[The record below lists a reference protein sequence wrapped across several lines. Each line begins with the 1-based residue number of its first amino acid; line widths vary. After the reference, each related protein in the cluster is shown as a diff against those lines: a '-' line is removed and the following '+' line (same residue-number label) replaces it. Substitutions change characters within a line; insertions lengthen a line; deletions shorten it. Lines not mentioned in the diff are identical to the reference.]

1 MKRPLPIL
9 CALLLGGALAQTQ
22 APLRLLLTQ
31 DLVTEV
37 TENGKATEKL
47 TPAPKAVRPGDTLT
61 QQLTASNVGR
71 AALRGAV
78 LGIPVPR
85 GTVYLGGAT
94 PTNGRWTTQFS
105 RDGGKT
111 FAVAPLKKTIAV
123 TENGK
128 TTQKEVVVPPSEY
141 TNVRWVVSAVQ
152 PNETLKLGFRVKV
165 Q

>member
-9 CALLLGGALAQTQ
+9 CALLLGGALAQAQ
-22 APLRLLLTQ
+22 SPLRLLLTQ
-31 DLVTEV
+31 ELVTAV

-47 TPAPKAVRPGDTLT
+47 TPAPKTVQPGDTLT
-61 QQLTASNVGR
+61 QQLAASNVGK
-71 AALRGAV
+71 ATLRNAV
-78 LGIPVPR
+78 LGVPVPR

-94 PTNGRWTTQFS
+94 PTGARWTTQFS

-128 TTQKEVVVPPSEY
+128 TIQKEVVVPPSEY
-141 TNVRWVVSAVQ
+141 TNVRWVVASLQ